1 MMAYSTFPN
10 SSSKVRSILS
20 SRSKSRI
27 LLIICVV
34 GIANGPVGLV
44 VFYEQEVKDR
54 VVELGMTTRER
65 IKRISILTMI
75 ALFVPMI
82 VLVPLMVYGINGARG
97 FWNGFWQMLVILM
110 ISGLF
115 DRIFID
121 WWWVGHTK
129 AWIIPGTE
137 DLRPYIYG
145 KTLVKKWV
153 GTLVGFPILAAVLAG
168 IMQLI

>member
-1 MMAYSTFPN
+1 M
-10 SSSKVRSILS
+10 ILIIEGIVMCF
-20 SRSKSRI
+20 I

-54 VVELGMTTRER
+54 VVELGMTTREK

-153 GTLVGFPILAAVLAG
+153 GTLVGFPILAAVIAG

>member
-1 MMAYSTFPN
+1 M
-10 SSSKVRSILS
+10 ILIIEGIVMCF
-20 SRSKSRI
+20 I

-54 VVELGMTTRER
+54 VVELGMTTSER

-82 VLVPLMVYGINGARG
+82 VLVPFMVYGINGARG

-121 WWWVGHTK
+121 WWWVGHTN